1 MDTKSAAYGY
11 GGAVLRLGG
20 FRFGGRQPGTGNGG
34 AQREHRVCHR
44 LCTRRKYG
52 KNWRPLL
59 EKRANLDEPS
69 PADIVYAN
77 EYELGAEKTFSF
89 QAVLPKADLQQYVLK
104 IGGEN
109 GLLYQRVLDGSEI
122 PDTPDTTTSAS
133 STVPTT
139 GSDAQETSGSS
150 VTSGT
155 SAGTQPSGTD
165 PDTGVPS
172 SPSAP
177 DGSGDSAQTGDTY
190 PIVWGVAA
198 VAALLVLG
206 TVVILKKK
214 EENRHA

>member
-1 MDTKSAAYGY
+1 MDTKALLTVMAALCCAWGASALAAGNPVQVTA
-11 GGAVLRLGG
+11 GLSGNTVSVTGSVQEGNTARIGVL
-20 FRFGGRQPGTGNGG
+20 
-34 AQREHRVCHR
+34 
-44 LCTRRKYG
+44 
-52 KNWRPLL
+52 LL

-165 PDTGVPS
+165 PTR
-172 SPSAP
+172 ACLR
-177 DGSGDSAQTGDTY
+177 
-190 PIVWGVAA
+190 
-198 VAALLVLG
+198 ALLLPTAAG
-206 TVVILKKK
+206 TAPKRGIRTRLSGASRPWLRCSSW
-214 EENRHA
+214 ERSSS